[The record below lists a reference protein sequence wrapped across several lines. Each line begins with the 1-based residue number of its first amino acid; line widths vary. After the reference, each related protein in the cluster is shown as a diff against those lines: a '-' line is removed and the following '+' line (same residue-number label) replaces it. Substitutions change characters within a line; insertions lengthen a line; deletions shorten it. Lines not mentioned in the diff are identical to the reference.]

1 MMNLT
6 KFLKGCT
13 SIGELM
19 NLPNIFVHTIYKEYA
34 EMLKD
39 QEKSKNHAAEQV
51 EDEIEE
57 AMGG

>member
-1 MMNLT
+1 
-6 KFLKGCT
+6 
-13 SIGELM
+13 M

-34 EMLKD
+34 EMIKD
-39 QEKSKNHAAEQV
+39 KEKSENHAAEQV